1 MNAREQYIEEL
12 KGYLSPLSSEERQS
26 ALDFY
31 DEYIADA
38 GFTTISAIVDKLGTP
53 QQLSRE
59 IIAKT
64 VGNSAEQP
72 SNPVDDRRRK
82 KILYTC
88 LIVVLLLF
96 FIPIAVEVIGLA
108 IAAIA
113 SVVGIGIT
121 SFGVALP
128 IFASDAWAGTFYLG
142 SGVVTIGILII
153 LIVIVAWAGKWCLR
167 GCKNLIKYLKA
178 KFKEDA

>member
-1 MNAREQYIEEL
+1 MNAREQYIDEL
-12 KGYLSPLSSEERQS
+12 KGYLTPLAPDDQQS

-64 VGNSAEQP
+64 VGTGAQSPISPDNNQ
-72 SNPVDDRRRK
+72 RLK
-82 KILYTC
+82 KVLYVC
-88 LIVVLLLF
+88 LIVVLLLV

-108 IAAIA
+108 VAAIA
-113 SVVGIGIT
+113 GVTGIGIA
-121 SFGVALP
+121 SFGAVLP
-128 IFASDAWAGTFYLG
+128 AFATDAWAGTFYLG
-142 SGVVTIGILII
+142 SGVVMIGVLII
-153 LIVIVAWAGKWCLR
+153 LVAVIVWAVKWCIR
-167 GCKNLIKYLKA
+167 GCKNFIKYLKT
-178 KFKEDA
+178 KFKEEA

>member
-1 MNAREQYIEEL
+1 MTAREQYIEEL
-12 KGYLSPLSSEERQS
+12 KDYLSPLSSEDRQS

-38 GFTTISAIVDKLGTP
+38 GFSTISAIVDKLGTP

-64 VGNSAEQP
+64 TGAGAESP
-72 SNPVDDRRRK
+72 INPVNDQRRK
-82 KILYTC
+82 KILYIC
-88 LIVVLLLF
+88 LIVVLLLI

-108 IAAIA
+108 IAAVA
-113 SVVGIGIT
+113 SVIGIGIA
-121 SFGVALP
+121 SFGIALP
-128 IFASDAWAGTFYLG
+128 IFATDAWAGTFYLG
-142 SGVVTIGILII
+142 SGVVTVGILII
-153 LIVIVAWAGKWCLR
+153 LIAIIGWAGKWCTR
-167 GCKNLIKYLKA
+167 GCKNLIKYLQT